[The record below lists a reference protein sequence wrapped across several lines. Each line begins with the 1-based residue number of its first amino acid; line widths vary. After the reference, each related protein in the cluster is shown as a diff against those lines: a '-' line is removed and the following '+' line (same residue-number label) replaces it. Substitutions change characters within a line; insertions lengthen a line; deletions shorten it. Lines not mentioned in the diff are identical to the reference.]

1 MKTVDHLLSEELIS
15 ALGWTLIHAL
25 WQGALFAILL
35 AIVLVLTHKYSSK
48 TRYFIAV
55 ISFGLFAASTIVSF
69 SLLYN
74 PNHIETTASLA
85 PLKAVEAQVT
95 PAVPEVP
102 QTTVDNDEATAVAAP
117 SLQTNL
123 LLQAKKYFSQHLP
136 LIVTLWMLGV
146 VVLLLRFLGSLAYI
160 QRLRSYRTELLPAS
174 WLDHGERLKE
184 QLKLKKNVA
193 FLASYKVLTPLAI
206 GIFRPAILLP
216 AQLLSGLNQQ
226 QVEAILLHE
235 LAHIKRND
243 YLVNVLQTL
252 IDILF
257 FYHPAIWWMSATIR
271 NERENCCDDMV
282 IAITG
287 ETGNYARTLI
297 LLKEQ
302 EINPKLPA
310 MAFTGIK
317 YKFNHRIKRLFNQ
330 PTVFADFREGFVT
343 ALILIVGLF
352 TIAVNAF
359 GTPSFLNLAEADSQE
374 LITQPTTDGSAA
386 ATEILEKLPI
396 PSNPMDNN
404 VPIGAEEREE
414 EREDTRET
422 EIENGIDFAQQVP
435 AEENS
440 ELDLL
445 LEAIDDGNIELV
457 QFMLQKGAKVN
468 DATKDGWT
476 PLMEAADEGHMEI
489 VNLLLDKGANINA
502 TTKHGYTPLMVAVD
516 EGYGDI
522 AKLLIQKGA
531 KVDAKTKNG
540 WDVFME
546 AVDEGHIE
554 IVQMLIS
561 KGADV
566 NRVYGHHTPLMEA
579 IDEGHTEIAKL
590 LLQKGADPNK
600 SGDDGYTP
608 LMEAAD
614 AGDPAMAKLLIDKG
628 ADVQAKNKNGW
639 NAFMEA
645 IDEGQ
650 VEMVKLFLDK
660 GADVNAIHGHRT
672 PLMEAIDEGHTE
684 LVKLLLDKGAKVN
697 QGGDDGYTPL
707 MEAIDEGHYEIT
719 ELLIA
724 KGAKVN
730 AQTKSGHT
738 ALMEAADEGHLDITR
753 LLLAKGATM
762 QAQGDSGWSAF
773 LEAIDEGHMELIK
786 LYVEKGADVNEAND
800 HGRTPLMEAADEG
813 HIDVVKYL
821 IQKGADVNLPT
832 ENGYSP
838 LTAAIDDG
846 HKEVV
851 KLLVDKGADVNGTS
865 PDAWTPL
872 MEAIDEGHTDIV
884 QYLINKGAKV
894 NRTRKNGYTTLMEAA
909 DEGRLEIAK
918 ILIKEGADVN
928 AKADLEWTHFDSN
941 KMISRIQ
948 KGWTAL
954 FEAIHEEETEIA
966 RLLLDNGA
974 NVNETVSQIVYNV
987 KTDKRE
993 EHKGW
998 TPLME
1003 AVENDHLATVKL
1015 LVQRKADINA
1025 RTSNGLSVLE
1035 LAKQHGSQEL
1045 INFIS
1050 ARAAR

>member
-25 WQGALFAILL
+25 WQGALFAIILG
-35 AIVLVLTHKYSSK
+35 IVLVLTHSYSSK
-48 TRYFIAV
+48 SRYFIAV
-55 ISFGLFAASTIVSF
+55 IAFGLFASATLVTF
-69 SLLYN
+69 SVLYN
-74 PNHIETTASLA
+74 PKDITLVQAPPLTEETPLVLEREVPASTEVAVIEAEQTPVIETSH
-85 PLKAVEAQVT
+85 K
-95 PAVPEVP
+95 
-102 QTTVDNDEATAVAAP
+102 
-117 SLQTNL
+117 TNL
-123 LLQAKKYFSQHLP
+123 LLQARQYFSQHLP

-174 WLDHGERLKE
+174 WLAQGERLKE
-184 QLKLKKNVA
+184 QLKLKKKVA

-216 AQLLSGLNQQ
+216 AQLLSGLSQQ

-317 YKFNHRIKRLFNQ
+317 YKFNDRIKRLFNQ

-343 ALILIVGLF
+343 AMILVVGLF

-359 GTPSFLNLAEADSQE
+359 GTPSFLQLNEVAAIVQEEEQDSPPPAETLQEIPNPATAENAYTPRDSEE
-374 LITQPTTDGSAA
+374 L
-386 ATEILEKLPI
+386 
-396 PSNPMDNN
+396 
-404 VPIGAEEREE
+404 EE
-414 EREDTRET
+414 EREDRQEEEYDNSI
-422 EIENGIDFAQQVP
+422 EILPGVP

-445 LEAIDDGNIELV
+445 LGAIDDGNMELV
-457 QFMLQKGAKVN
+457 QFMLDKGAKVN
-468 DATKDGWT
+468 AATKDGWT

-489 VNLLLDKGANINA
+489 VKLLLDKGANINA
-502 TTKHGYTPLMVAVD
+502 STKSGYTPLMVAVD
-516 EGYGDI
+516 EGYGEV
-522 AKLLIQKGA
+522 AKYLIQKGA

-546 AVDEGHIE
+546 AIDEGHID
-554 IVQMLIS
+554 IVRMLLDQ
-561 KGADV
+561 GANV

-579 IDEGHTEIAKL
+579 IDEGHMDIAKL
-590 LLQKGADPNK
+590 LMEKGADPNK
-600 SGDDGYTP
+600 GGNDGYTP

-614 AGDPAMAKLLIDKG
+614 AGDPEIVKLLLDRG
-628 ADVQAKNKNGW
+628 ADIKATNKHGW
-639 NAFMEA
+639 NAFLEA
-645 IDEGQ
+645 IDEGHI
-650 VEMVKLFLDK
+650 EIVKLLLSK
-660 GADVNAIHGHRT
+660 GMDVNTVYGHHT
-672 PLMEAIDEGHTE
+672 PLMEAIDEGHME
-684 LVKLLLDKGAKVN
+684 MVKLLLDNGADVN
-697 QGGDDGYTPL
+697 KGGDNGYTPL
-707 MEAIDEGHYEIT
+707 MEAIDEENVEIA
-719 ELLIA
+719 ELLLSR
-724 KGAKVN
+724 GAKVN
-730 AQTKSGHT
+730 AQTSSGHT
-738 ALMEAADEGHLDITR
+738 ALMEAADEGNLAITR
-753 LLLAKGATM
+753 LLLNKGAKPS
-762 QAQGDSGWSAF
+762 AQGHSGWSAF
-773 LEAIDEGHMELIK
+773 LEAIDEGHLDLVK
-786 LYVEKGADVNEAND
+786 LYVEQGADVNEANE
-800 HGRTPLMEAADEG
+800 HGHTPLMEAADEG
-813 HIDVVKYL
+813 HVDIVQYL
-821 IQKGADVNLPT
+821 LQKGADVNLPT
-832 ENGYSP
+832 ESGHSP

-846 HKEVV
+846 RTAVV
-851 KLLVDKGADVNGTS
+851 KLLVENGADINGTS

-872 MEAIDEGHTDIV
+872 LEAVDEGHIDIV
-884 QYLINKGAKV
+884 QYLINKGADV
-894 NRTRKNGYTTLMEAA
+894 NRTKENGYTPLMEAA
-909 DEGRLEIAK
+909 DEGQLEIAS
-918 ILIKEGADVN
+918 ILIKEGADIN

-954 FEAIHEEETEIA
+954 FEAVHEEEEEIV

-987 KTDKRE
+987 KTDKRQ
-993 EHKGW
+993 EHQGW

-1003 AVENDHLATVKL
+1003 AVENNHLPSVKL

-1035 LAKQHGSQEL
+1035 LAKEHGSKEL

>member
-35 AIVLVLTHKYSSK
+35 GIVLVLTHSYSSK
-48 TRYFIAV
+48 SRYFIAV
-55 ISFGLFAASTIVSF
+55 IAFGLFASATLVTF

-74 PNHIETTASLA
+74 PEDISLAQIETQAQVMAEDSTPILEPESSA
-85 PLKAVEAQVT
+85 PPELKAIDTKESSVVE
-95 PAVPEVP
+95 
-102 QTTVDNDEATAVAAP
+102 N
-117 SLQTNL
+117 SYQTNL
-123 LLQAKKYFSQHLP
+123 LLQAKQYFSQHLP

-174 WLDHGERLKE
+174 WLEQGERLKE
-184 QLKLKKNVA
+184 QLQLKKKVA

-216 AQLLSGLNQQ
+216 AQLLSGLSQQ

-317 YKFNHRIKRLFNQ
+317 YKFNDRIKRLFNQ

-343 ALILIVGLF
+343 AMILVVGLF
-352 TIAVNAF
+352 AIAVNAF
-359 GTPSFLNLAEADSQE
+359 GTPSFLQLNEPPAIVQE
-374 LITQPTTDGSAA
+374 EPTTTT
-386 ATEILEKLPI
+386 TEEEPLQDLPTI
-396 PSNPMDNN
+396 TDNAYMPN
-404 VPIGAEEREE
+404 DAEELED
-414 EREDTRET
+414 EREDTQEEEANNSI
-422 EIENGIDFAQQVP
+422 EIAPSIP

-445 LEAIDDGNIELV
+445 LGAIDDGNMELV
-457 QFMLQKGAKVN
+457 KFMLDKGAKVN

-476 PLMEAADEGHMEI
+476 PLMEAADEGHMDI
-489 VNLLLDKGANINA
+489 VKLLLDKGAEVNA
-502 TTKHGYTPLMVAVD
+502 ATRDGYTPLMVAVD
-516 EGYGDI
+516 EGYGEI
-522 AKLLIQKGA
+522 AKLLMEKGA
-531 KVDAKTKNG
+531 KVDAKTKHG

-546 AVDEGHIE
+546 AIDEGHIE
-554 IVQMLIS
+554 IVRMLID

-566 NRVYGHHTPLMEA
+566 NQVSGHHTPLMEA
-579 IDEGHTEIAKL
+579 IDEGHMDIAKL
-590 LLQKGADPNK
+590 LIENGADPNRTNN
-600 SGDDGYTP
+600 DGYTP

-614 AGDPAMAKLLIDKG
+614 ASNPEAVRLLLDRG
-628 ADVQAKNKNGW
+628 ADIKATNKHGW
-639 NAFMEA
+639 NAFLEA
-645 IDEGQ
+645 IDEGNI
-650 VEMVKLFLDK
+650 E
-660 GADVNAIHGHRT
+660 I
-672 PLMEAIDEGHTE
+672 
-684 LVKLLLDKGAKVN
+684 VKLLLDKGMDANAVYGHHTPLKEAIDEHHLEMVQLLLDRGADVN
-697 QGGDDGYTPL
+697 QGGENGYTPL
-707 MEAIDEGHYEIT
+707 MEAIDEGSVEIA
-719 ELLIA
+719 ELLLA
-724 KGAKVN
+724 KGANVH
-730 AQTKSGHT
+730 AQTKGGHT
-738 ALMEAADEGHLDITR
+738 ALMEAADEGNLAITR
-753 LLLAKGATM
+753 LLLNKGAKPT
-762 QAQGDSGWSAF
+762 AQGSSGWSAF
-773 LEAIDEGHMELIK
+773 LEAIDEGHLDLVK
-786 LYVEKGADVNEAND
+786 LYVEQGSDVNQANG
-800 HGRTPLMEAADEG
+800 HGHTPLMEAADEG
-813 HIDVVKYL
+813 HMDIVEYL

-832 ENGYSP
+832 ESGHSP

-846 HKEVV
+846 EREIV
-851 KLLVDKGADVNGTS
+851 KLLVSKGADVNGTS

-884 QYLINKGAKV
+884 QYLVNKGADV
-894 NRTRKNGYTTLMEAA
+894 NRTKENGYTTLMEAA
-909 DEGRLEIAK
+909 DEGRVEIAR

-928 AKADLEWTHFDSN
+928 AKANLEWTHFNSN

-954 FEAIHEEETEIA
+954 FEAVHEEEEEVV

-974 NVNETVSQIVYNV
+974 NINETVSKIVYDV
-987 KTDKRE
+987 KSDKRQ
-993 EHKGW
+993 EHQGW

-1003 AVENDHLATVKL
+1003 AVENNHLPIVKL
-1015 LVQRKADINA
+1015 LVERKANINA

-1035 LAKQHGSQEL
+1035 LAKENGSKEL
-1045 INFIS
+1045 ISFIS

>member
-35 AIVLVLTHKYSSK
+35 GIVLVLTHSYSSK
-48 TRYFIAV
+48 SRYFIAV
-55 ISFGLFAASTIVSF
+55 ISFGLFAAATVVTF
-69 SLLYN
+69 SILYN
-74 PNHIETTASLA
+74 PEEVTLVQSSSLSEESSPLSQPESPTQSEVTITET
-85 PLKAVEAQVT
+85 
-95 PAVPEVP
+95 VPPPVAEVS
-102 QTTVDNDEATAVAAP
+102 TK
-117 SLQTNL
+117 SNL
-123 LLQAKKYFSQHLP
+123 LLQAKQYFSQHLP

-174 WLDHGERLKE
+174 WLEQGEKLKE
-184 QLKLKKNVA
+184 QLQLKKKVA

-216 AQLLSGLNQQ
+216 AQLLSGLSQQ

-317 YKFNHRIKRLFNQ
+317 YKFNDRIKRLFNQ

-343 ALILIVGLF
+343 AMILVVGLF

-359 GTPSFLNLAEADSQE
+359 GTPSFLQLNEPAAIVQEEGTNSTPAEEPLEE
-374 LITQPTTDGSAA
+374 LPTTTDKAF
-386 ATEILEKLPI
+386 LP
-396 PSNPMDNN
+396 ND
-404 VPIGAEEREE
+404 ADELEE
-414 EREDTRET
+414 EREDTQKEDHNNSI
-422 EIENGIDFAQQVP
+422 EIAPGIP

-445 LEAIDDGNIELV
+445 LGAIDDGNTELV
-457 QFMLQKGAKVN
+457 QFMLDKGAKVN
-468 DATKDGWT
+468 DA
-476 PLMEAADEGHMEI
+476 
-489 VNLLLDKGANINA
+489 
-502 TTKHGYTPLMVAVD
+502 TPLMVAVD
-516 EGYGDI
+516 EGHGEI

-531 KVDAKTKNG
+531 KVDAKTKHG

-546 AVDEGHIE
+546 AIDEGHIE
-554 IVQMLIS
+554 IVRMLIDR
-561 KGADV
+561 GADV
-566 NRVYGHHTPLMEA
+566 NQVYGHHTPLMEA
-579 IDEGHTEIAKL
+579 IDEGHMDIAKL
-590 LLQKGADPNK
+590 LMEKGADPNK
-600 SGDDGYTP
+600 SGNDGYTP

-614 AGDPAMAKLLIDKG
+614 AGNPEAVKLLLDRGVDIK
-628 ADVQAKNKNGW
+628 ATNKHGW
-639 NAFMEA
+639 NAFLEA
-645 IDEGQ
+645 IDEGNI
-650 VEMVKLFLDK
+650 EIVKLFLDK
-660 GADVNAIHGHRT
+660 GMDANAVYGHHT
-672 PLMEAIDEGHTE
+672 PLKEAIDEQNME
-684 LVKLLLDKGAKVN
+684 MVRLLLDRGADVN
-697 QGGDDGYTPL
+697 QGGEDGYTPL
-707 MEAIDEGHYEIT
+707 MEAIDEGSTEIA
-719 ELLIA
+719 ELLLS

-730 AQTKSGHT
+730 AQTNSGHT
-738 ALMEAADEGHLDITR
+738 ALMEAADEGNLAITR
-753 LLLAKGATM
+753 LLLNKGANPT
-762 QAQGDSGWSAF
+762 AEGSSGWSAF
-773 LEAIDEGHMELIK
+773 LEAIDEGHLDLVK
-786 LYVEKGADVNEAND
+786 LYVEKGADVNKANG
-800 HGRTPLMEAADEG
+800 HSHTPLMEAADEG
-813 HIDVVKYL
+813 HLDIVEYL

-832 ENGYSP
+832 ESGHSP

-846 HKEVV
+846 EREVV
-851 KLLVDKGADVNGTS
+851 KLLVEKGADVNGTS

-872 MEAIDEGHTDIV
+872 MEAIDEGHKDIV

-894 NRTRKNGYTTLMEAA
+894 NRTKENGYTTLMEAA
-909 DEGRLEIAK
+909 DEGQVEIAR
-918 ILIKEGADVN
+918 ILIKEGVDVN
-928 AKADLEWTHFDSN
+928 AKADLEWTHFNSN
-941 KMISRIQ
+941 KMVSRIQ

-954 FEAIHEEETEIA
+954 FEAVHEEEEEIV

-974 NVNETVSQIVYNV
+974 NINETVSQIVYDV
-987 KTDKRE
+987 KSDKRQE
-993 EHKGW
+993 RNGW

-1003 AVENDHLATVKL
+1003 AVENNHLPIVKL
-1015 LVQRKADINA
+1015 LVERKADINA
-1025 RTSNGLSVLE
+1025 RTSNGLSVMD
-1035 LAKQHGSQEL
+1035 LAKEHGSKEL
-1045 INFIS
+1045 ISFIS